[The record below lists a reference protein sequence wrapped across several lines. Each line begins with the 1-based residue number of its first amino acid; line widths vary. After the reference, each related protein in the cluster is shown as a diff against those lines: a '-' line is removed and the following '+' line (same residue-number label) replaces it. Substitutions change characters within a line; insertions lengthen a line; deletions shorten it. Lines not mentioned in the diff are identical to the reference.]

1 MLSPFYSINRYDM
14 IRQIRKDELH
24 LLKDDPVRPHIE
36 LDWRT
41 RPGKEVFVLDDN
53 GEITAV
59 VCVAYMDEVPA
70 SEHELRWPGVSI
82 AVFYTV
88 WSYRKGAGREIIT
101 RTQEEIKKNN
111 PHVKRYVTLSPLTDM
126 ATRFHTR
133 NGAKLIRKSHSAQ
146 NFEYN

>member
-1 MLSPFYSINRYDM
+1 MDTTNKKERTGYPKQLRVNPENRMLSPFYSINRYDM

-53 GEITAV
+53 GEVTAV

-70 SEHELRWPGVSI
+70 SEHELRWSWSKYCSI
-82 AVFYTV
+82 LY
-88 WSYRKGAGREIIT
+88 SME
-101 RTQEEIKKNN
+101 
-111 PHVKRYVTLSPLTDM
+111 L
-126 ATRFHTR
+126 
-133 NGAKLIRKSHSAQ
+133 
-146 NFEYN
+146 

>member
-41 RPGKEVFVLDDN
+41 RSLMVKKYLFLM
-53 GEITAV
+53 ITV
-59 VCVAYMDEVPA
+59 KLMSVCVAYMDEVPA
-70 SEHELRWPGVSI
+70 SEHELRWSGLSI

-88 WSYRKGAGREIIT
+88 WSYKKGAGREIIFEA
-101 RTQEEIKKNN
+101 QKEIKKTK
-111 PHVKRYVTLSPLTDM
+111 P
-126 ATRFHTR
+126 
-133 NGAKLIRKSHSAQ
+133 I
-146 NFEYN
+146 

>member
-1 MLSPFYSINRYDM
+1 MITLLKKYNLPNDKSKWTQLIKKERTGYPKQLRVNLENRMLSPFYSINRYDM

-70 SEHELRWPGVSI
+70 SEHELRWSWSKYCSI
-82 AVFYTV
+82 LY
-88 WSYRKGAGREIIT
+88 SME
-101 RTQEEIKKNN
+101 
-111 PHVKRYVTLSPLTDM
+111 L
-126 ATRFHTR
+126 
-133 NGAKLIRKSHSAQ
+133 
-146 NFEYN
+146 